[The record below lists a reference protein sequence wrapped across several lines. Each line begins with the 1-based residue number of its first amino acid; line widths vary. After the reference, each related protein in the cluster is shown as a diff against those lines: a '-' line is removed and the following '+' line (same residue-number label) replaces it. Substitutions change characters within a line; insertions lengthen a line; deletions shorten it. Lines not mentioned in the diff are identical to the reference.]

1 MRLNGKVKI
10 KAKKLLSLML
20 LLVIM
25 LGTLPTN
32 IVFAD
37 EGTIQYDGKITKGQS
52 TVGVFHV
59 DGKIAFC
66 MDHAKTTPPNNTPIK
81 EKSIYTDANVIKC
94 LYYRLGR
101 TWSMEWIW
109 FGQSVWNCCNNIS
122 NRSFC

>member
-37 EGTIQYDGKITKGQS
+37 QGTIQYDGKISKGQS

-66 MDHAKTTPPNNTPIK
+66 MDHENSSK
-81 EKSIYTDANVIKC
+81 
-94 LYYRLGR
+94 
-101 TWSMEWIW
+101 
-109 FGQSVWNCCNNIS
+109 WNS
-122 NRSFC
+122 NS